1 MSRKKIFFCVLL
13 LSMMMS
19 FNASA
24 QLKLDGLA
32 GVERV
37 LTSVQTAVE
46 SVMKKVNE
54 AAKIFQGSLLGD
66 SASTNWETFKAL
78 KSQIKD
84 IVAAGQELYEEASS
98 LGADAESI
106 IKDSY
111 EELKDEISS
120 ATPVSTA
127 TLQKEIDTLDSQME
141 DRKSVVAEELSAKIK
156 AAQQNE
162 EILTQLYESEE
173 DEETKSNIGL
183 QLAAEESIRAQLQAD
198 LDTLSED
205 GNVYLASDDQYQD
218 LKSQRDTKS
227 QELSEALEN
236 LKGKA
241 KGLFIQG
248 MIKKS
253 PAEKAADYN
262 KAQASNFASDDEE
275 LTQEVVNRINKERVT
290 NLEKDMARTFVT
302 LVDFRKK
309 AAGSEEIESI
319 EENVNKTTGNIA
331 SADKTIT
338 ALRLQNQLKIIEL
351 DLLHDQILMESSYLR
366 LKSSLD
372 MLKQPYRLLNPDKD
386 QTQMNLDNYVIT
398 KESIEA
404 QTEGN
409 REGD

>member
-241 KGLFIQG
+241 QWFIQS

-309 AAGSEEIESI
+309 AAGSEETESI